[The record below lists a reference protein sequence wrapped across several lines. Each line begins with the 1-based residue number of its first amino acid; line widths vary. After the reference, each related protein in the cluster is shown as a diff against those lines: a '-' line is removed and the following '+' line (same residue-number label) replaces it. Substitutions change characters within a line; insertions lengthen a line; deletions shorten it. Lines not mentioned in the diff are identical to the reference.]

1 MVIIL
6 HLEAKIEKE
15 EPFFES
21 SDMTDEEE
29 DKPVQQP
36 KKKSLRQRLANWLD
50 KKVKKHHE
58 KKIARTDL
66 KEGHLTHSSE
76 SF

>member
-1 MVIIL
+1 
-6 HLEAKIEKE
+6 
-15 EPFFES
+15 
-21 SDMTDEEE
+21 MTDEEE